1 MANRSVSRHWSC
13 PTVRSFSLARGEF
26 HRIGTL
32 GDLPRKSHGADSES
46 SSVSSSNVDL
56 SDRHEGEIE
65 QIPASSSLINP
76 ESLVFNYKCT
86 SCDYQS
92 NISWNVQKHINE
104 KHAEQS
110 NAYVLTQ
117 CRQTKMPS
125 LDLQQQKSSA
135 TKPSKQKNGNGQH
148 RSLSPASALA
158 KAKFSPAVEE
168 ALLSLQGSK
177 LNPHLY
183 AVQPKFG
190 IKRLKCRHCF
200 YRSNW
205 KTDMIRH
212 VRIRHNLT
220 EPDHHKGKEHRSP
233 SLFALNSSSDMITMT
248 EQEARSTIELYEN
261 TFGKELRRRTF
272 RTWNDWAKAEQEF
285 TPKDGSLQYV
295 SLRLSPSSLLI
306 DSFVHSGRGKRWRT
320 TVDEPSREEILLEH

>member
-1 MANRSVSRHWSC
+1 MVKEIFREILFILFEC
-13 PTVRSFSLARGEF
+13 
-26 HRIGTL
+26 L
-32 GDLPRKSHGADSES
+32 GDFSNHHDSDS
-46 SSVSSSNVDL
+46 SS
-56 SDRHEGEIE
+56 
-65 QIPASSSLINP
+65 ASSSCNEP
-76 ESLVFNYKCT
+76 VPDESMSSSMNNHLDSMVFTYKC
-86 SCDYQS
+86 SLCDYQS
-92 NISWNVQKHINE
+92 NISWNIQKHLTEI
-104 KHAEQS
+104 HSDQS
-110 NAYVLTQ
+110 NAVMLTQ
-117 CRQTKMPS
+117 CRPRKLSSNDPEHS
-125 LDLQQQKSSA
+125 KINSSNKKS
-135 TKPSKQKNGNGQH
+135 KGKNGFT
-148 RSLSPASALA
+148 RSLSPTSALA

-177 LNPHLY
+177 LNPNLY

-220 EPDHHKGKEHRSP
+220 EPDHNKGSTECIFRTFTERY
-233 SLFALNSSSDMITMT
+233 LYVYVDLDMIMMT

-285 TPKDGSLQYV
+285 NPKDGSLQYV
-295 SLRLSPSSLLI
+295 NPGPFLSSVQEMIKLHFLL
-306 DSFVHSGRGKRWRT
+306 GKYG
-320 TVDEPSREEILLEH
+320 